1 MWSSLKGLV
10 DGKAKPESKETALG
24 RVAIKIPTENLLIYR
39 VSKIEDTVEKEG
51 FNDKIDEQIKYLD
64 KLIDEV
70 GQPWGEGADDED
82 FLWRYG
88 AWKHMIARY
97 NSMAAHYAIKEGEDL
112 KHNEERRQTLR
123 LFAWKQVIPF
133 GWIVIA
139 RSMKQKHITPH
150 EPIVIQSNLREGTGG
165 FGFFDPSGGRRSGEG
180 QQEGSPATM
189 ENKV

>member
-1 MWSSLKGLV
+1 MAHRMISSLKGLIE
-10 DGKAKPESKETALG
+10 GNKKPESKESALG

-97 NSMAAHYAIKEGEDL
+97 NSMAAHYAIKEGEDP

-150 EPIVIQSNLREGTGG
+150 EPIVIQSNLTPIRGGIDLSGSGNESGKSEGRT
-165 FGFFDPSGGRRSGEG
+165 E
-180 QQEGSPATM
+180 EL
-189 ENKV
+189 